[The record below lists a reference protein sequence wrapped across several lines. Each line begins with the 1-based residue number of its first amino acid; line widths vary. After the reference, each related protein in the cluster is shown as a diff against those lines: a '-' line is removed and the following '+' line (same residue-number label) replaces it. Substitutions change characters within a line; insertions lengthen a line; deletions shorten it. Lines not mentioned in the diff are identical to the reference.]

1 MANLPETPQWSD
13 GVYQIETSDPVLGG
27 PDGISNRQAKQLA
40 SRTSYLKQQLEQ
52 NESELKEHTEA
63 KDPHPQ
69 YAPKASPVFTGT
81 PTAPTPAQDANN
93 TQIATTAFVQSLA
106 NAANNNAN
114 TRLEKNK
121 NGADILDKQAFVKN
135 LGLPELIAGNPPA
148 ALNTLE
154 KLAQAI
160 NNDANF
166 SNSLSEIIKNRQPL
180 NATLTALAG
189 LVTGGDLLPYF
200 TGADTAT
207 LSPITP
213 TGRDLISRGSI
224 NAVLA
229 YLRFEHGQGWYR
241 LGDIY
246 IQFGLIDFSSS
257 TRVFVEFPFKFPT
270 TVDHVI
276 VSDAGWATGHTWGA
290 TNKQRNGFVAH
301 VNVQGEGGQYL
312 AIGR

>member
-1 MANLPETPQWSD
+1 MQDLMPPVNTPGNIFDDGDPSTGLPGTIVPSQWLNDVQFSVRDIQQECKNILAKAGITP
-13 GVYQIETSDPVLGG
+13 DPRKQ
-27 PDGISNRQAKQLA
+27 SQLA
-40 SRTSYLKQQLEQ
+40 DAITAIV
-52 NESELKEHTEA
+52 A
-63 KDPHPQ
+63 K
-69 YAPKASPVFTGT
+69 GW
-81 PTAPTPAQDANN
+81 
-93 TQIATTAFVQSLA
+93 
-106 NAANNNAN
+106 
-114 TRLEKNK
+114 LEKSR
-121 NGADILDKQAFVKN
+121 NGADIPNKSEFVKN